1 MKGLNRCHRDL
12 LPLAVMHK
20 VQNAI
25 FNDSPGRQRE
35 K

>member
-1 MKGLNRCHRDL
+1 MHGLDGCHRDL

-25 FNDSPGRQRE
+25 FIDSPGRQRE